1 VVERPEDPFASL
13 DFAVLGSAHV
23 MSELSFW
30 GRVVSDVVGSGWTH
44 VTFLRTVGV
53 SSPGLNRDV
62 PQGWFGLVA
71 SGSGK
76 LGCWSAL
83 LL

>member
-13 DFAVLGSAHV
+13 DFAVLGSVHV
-23 MSELSFW
+23 ISEIGCW
-30 GRVVSDVVGSGWTH
+30 GREVSDVLGSHWTH
-44 VTFLRTVGV
+44 VTVLRTVGV
-53 SSPGLNRDV
+53 SSPGLNRYV
-62 PQGWFGLVA
+62 PQGWFALVA
-71 SGSGK
+71 NGSGK